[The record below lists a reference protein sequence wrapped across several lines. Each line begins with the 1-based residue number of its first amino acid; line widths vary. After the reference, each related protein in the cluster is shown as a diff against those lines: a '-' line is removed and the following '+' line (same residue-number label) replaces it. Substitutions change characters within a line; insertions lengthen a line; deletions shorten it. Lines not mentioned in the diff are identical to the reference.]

1 VQTFLN
7 AIHVLA
13 AVLLIGPLVAA
24 PFAGRRAIG
33 RRSADGVR
41 NAANQMAFFGVGSL
55 VVAGLGV
62 VALLAS
68 DDYDLGTPWVVIS
81 ITLYAIALGLVYG
94 YAVPALR
101 RAGRMVADGGPGGGA
116 AGYPGGGSGGGSAG
130 GAAGDPG
137 DGTAGGTGDG
147 AAGGPGDDAADGPGN
162 PGGRPDDGPGDR
174 PYGEEHTTL
183 VGATPEDLRHKERLD
198 VIAGRIGG
206 AGVLVLLVIAAIT
219 LLMSTRPFGS

>member
-1 VQTFLN
+1 MQTFLN
-7 AIHVLA
+7 ATHVLA

-41 NAANQMAFFGVGSL
+41 NAANQMTFFGVGSL

-101 RAGRMVADGGPGGGA
+101 RAARMVADGV
-116 AGYPGGGSGGGSAG
+116 PGGGSAGGAAG

-137 DGTAGGTGDG
+137 DGT
-147 AAGGPGDDAADGPGN
+147 AGGPGDDAADGPGN

-183 VGATPEDLRHKERLD
+183 VGAAPEALRHKERLD

>member
-1 VQTFLN
+1 MQTFLN

-41 NAANQMAFFGVGSL
+41 NAANQMTFFGVGSL

-101 RAGRMVADGGPGGGA
+101 RAGRMVADGAPGGGA
-116 AGYPGGGSGGGSAG
+116 AGDPGGGSAG

-137 DGTAGGTGDG
+137 DGTAGG
-147 AAGGPGDDAADGPGN
+147 PGDDAADGSGN
-162 PGGRPDDGPGDR
+162 PGGRPDHGPGDR
-174 PYGEEHTTL
+174 PYGEEHSTL

>member
-162 PGGRPDDGPGDR
+162 R